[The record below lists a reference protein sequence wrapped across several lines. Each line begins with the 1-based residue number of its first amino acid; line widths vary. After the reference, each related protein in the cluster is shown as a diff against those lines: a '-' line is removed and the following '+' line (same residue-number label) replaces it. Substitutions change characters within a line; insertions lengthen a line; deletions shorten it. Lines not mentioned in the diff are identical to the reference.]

1 MKKVCFFM
9 CTPFDLGGEQRISSV
24 LANYLANNG
33 YDITFLLTSKNHT
46 INRKIYN
53 LDEKIKI
60 VFITEFT
67 SKFYRIKRKV
77 ITFFSKL
84 NSYYGFFK
92 HSFFIQR
99 IFYCTSYE
107 RKVLNK
113 YLKKYNFDYV
123 IGVGSM
129 YAAKLC
135 IMKELIN
142 ESSKLIFWQNSS
154 CKAYFET
161 KGARFY
167 NQPRIVSCILQNI
180 DTYIVQT
187 ESDKMFLKEKYNYS
201 STIKINNPNTFK
213 NYIKRN
219 VFPKRFIAAGRL
231 IKLKNFDL
239 LIESFSIFN
248 TVYPDWEL
256 YIFGEGPD
264 RKKLE
269 KKIKKYNLEK
279 KIFLPGK
286 STNMSEEYMKSSI
299 YLMSSLWEGW
309 GMVVTEAMQ
318 RGLPI
323 LSTDLPSI
331 EEIFGNCECGIITSF
346 SVEDYSNSMINI
358 VKGDKI
364 KKYSDNC
371 VQRVK
376 YFDIDEIGIK
386 WKNVLGGK

>member
-1 MKKVCFFM
+1 M
-9 CTPFDLGGEQRISSV
+9 
-24 LANYLANNG
+24 
-33 YDITFLLTSKNHT
+33 
-46 INRKIYN
+46 
-53 LDEKIKI
+53 
-60 VFITEFT
+60 
-67 SKFYRIKRKV
+67 
-77 ITFFSKL
+77 
-84 NSYYGFFK
+84 
-92 HSFFIQR
+92 
-99 IFYCTSYE
+99 
-107 RKVLNK
+107 
-113 YLKKYNFDYV
+113 
-123 IGVGSM
+123 
-129 YAAKLC
+129 
-135 IMKELIN
+135 
-142 ESSKLIFWQNSS
+142 
-154 CKAYFET
+154 
-161 KGARFY
+161 
-167 NQPRIVSCILQNI
+167 
-180 DTYIVQT
+180 
-187 ESDKMFLKEKYNYS
+187 
-201 STIKINNPNTFK
+201 
-213 NYIKRN
+213 
-219 VFPKRFIAAGRL
+219 
-231 IKLKNFDL
+231 

-358 VKGDKI
+358 VKGGKI